1 MGCALLPNFRKCTSV
16 GPGSSPDYR
25 RGMTRETEHRPARR
39 WREGLLIAAALG
51 SLPFLLLEVVRS
63 DLPRRDQILID
74 VVNVGVLVLFAF
86 DYVAGLVA
94 SQERRTYLKREWLML
109 LLVVSQV
116 VALLPAL
123 AGIGVLRALRAVRV
137 VRPIAGV
144 VRVIALGRMAA
155 SQERE
160 WLKANALR
168 ATMLLVVLTWLT
180 SAAAFTV
187 AEDVG
192 VDGRV
197 SSFQDSLWWALVTM
211 ATVGYGDVYPI
222 TSAGRVIAGVTM
234 VVGISAFG
242 VVTASIA
249 RFFVRSD

>member
-1 MGCALLPNFRKCTSV
+1 MAAPTEAQTS
-16 GPGSSPDYR
+16 
-25 RGMTRETEHRPARR
+25 RG
-39 WREGLLIAAALG
+39 WRDGLLVAVALG
-51 SLPFLLLEVVRS
+51 SLPFLLLELVRS

-74 VVNVGVLVLFAF
+74 AVNVAVLALFAF
-86 DYVAGLVA
+86 DYLGGLLA
-94 SQERRTYLKREWLML
+94 SEDKRTYLKSEWLML
-109 LLVVSQV
+109 LLVASQAL
-116 VALLPAL
+116 ALLPAL

-144 VRVIALGRMAA
+144 VRVIALGRMAV

-160 WLKANALR
+160 WLKAHALR
-168 ATMLLVVLTWLT
+168 ATMLLVLVTWLT

-192 VDGRV
+192 VDGRI
-197 SSFQDSLWWALVTM
+197 SSFQDSLWWSLVTM
-211 ATVGYGDVYPI
+211 ATVGYGDVYPV